1 MISKKPNIVLVVMD
15 TVRAKNLPM
24 YGYKKNTMPFLN
36 ELSKKS
42 VVYKNAYSNAPWTL
56 PSHASLFTGLHS
68 SNHGIISISDKLG
81 KQKNLVKQLH
91 KKGYYT
97 LGFSHNQWIAP
108 FFNFDLGFDEFVF
121 ERDRDW
127 LNSKKAEDQNQAL
140 RLIKFFIH
148 LVKKGEIK
156 RFLRFLRNKF
166 LKKIAFNDKGAT
178 ITNKKLNDKLKYL
191 KDPFFIFINY
201 LEAHTPYSAP
211 KKIKQKFLGNKKI
224 ISSVGLKKD
233 VDFQKVDLDVLN
245 SSYDSGLYYLD
256 TKLREMYD
264 LFKKNGLLENTIF
277 IFTSDHGEYLGEHKL
292 FEHNIDIYPEVIKIP
307 LIIKYPSEKTRTYNS
322 NFDLISLNKLIL
334 NDFKDTKT
342 NEKCFSEF
350 FGLRTT
356 RVHPEEKP
364 CIKKEYVDRGKTYK
378 ASVISKKSQ
387 LIVRED
393 GSIDV
398 VSLSPKIKKDEINI
412 PKLKKEIIKIFG
424 NIKNKRLDY
433 WNKKNSKREVR
444 HKIKM
449 LKNKIKDTK
458 QSTLSK

>member
-292 FEHNIDIYPEVIKIP
+292 FGHNIDLHSEVIRIP
-307 LIIKYPSEKTRTYNS
+307 LIIRYPSGKTSTVKENV
-322 NFDLISLNKLIL
+322 DLLSINKLIL
-334 NDFKDTKT
+334 NNLNKIEI
-342 NEKCFSEF
+342 NRGCLSEF
-350 FGLRTT
+350 FGVKS
-356 RVHPEEKP
+356 RVMSLKEKP
-364 CIKKEYVDRGKTYK
+364 NMKKEYLERGIGYK
-378 ASVISKKSQ
+378 ASLVSEGYQ
-387 LIVRED
+387 LILKEKNADRLLKSKNKKEVSNRKKYTELKKRVINRVGKINKKRENYWR
-393 GSIDV
+393 
-398 VSLSPKIKKDEINI
+398 KHYMKKRIKK
-412 PKLKKEIIKIFG
+412 L
-424 NIKNKRLDY
+424 
-433 WNKKNSKREVR
+433 R
-444 HKIKM
+444 HG
-449 LKNKIKDTK
+449 
-458 QSTLSK
+458 